1 MDASEKFAL
10 FASECEGM
18 AKLTKAPEDK
28 AVWNRLAQRW
38 RRCAELNDQQN
49 SEAKQRH
56 SEKRHRHVA
65 HSWAP

>member
-1 MDASEKFAL
+1 MDTSEKFAL
-10 FASECEGM
+10 FANECEGM
-18 AKLTKAPEDK
+18 AKLTRNPENK

-38 RRCAELNDQQN
+38 RRCADLNDRQN
-49 SEAKQRH
+49 SEANKRH

>member
-1 MDASEKFAL
+1 MDTSEKFAL

-28 AVWNRLAQRW
+28 AVWNRLAQRGT
-38 RRCAELNDQQN
+38 EETN